1 MGALIRVVG
10 DTGKAC
16 FQATASKHLTEEP
29 RGGLEPPV
37 KMSRTLLRG
46 FIPTYRFHPFHLHR
60 HGVGHLELSEALLNA
75 LT

>member
-10 DTGKAC
+10 DAGNL
-16 FQATASKHLTEEP
+16 ASRQLPPSILLRSQEADWN
-29 RGGLEPPV
+29 PPV

-75 LT
+75 FT